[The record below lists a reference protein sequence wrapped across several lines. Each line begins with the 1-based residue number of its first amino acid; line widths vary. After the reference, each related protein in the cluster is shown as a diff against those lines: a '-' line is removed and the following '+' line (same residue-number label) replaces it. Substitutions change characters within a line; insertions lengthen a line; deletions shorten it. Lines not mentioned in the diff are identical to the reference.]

1 MTTALVS
8 GSWEQFAA
16 IIKKAIAAGGPP
28 EGMSIRNRMY

>member
-16 IIKKAIAAGGPP
+16 ISKKAIAEARFG
-28 EGMSIRNRMY
+28 IFA